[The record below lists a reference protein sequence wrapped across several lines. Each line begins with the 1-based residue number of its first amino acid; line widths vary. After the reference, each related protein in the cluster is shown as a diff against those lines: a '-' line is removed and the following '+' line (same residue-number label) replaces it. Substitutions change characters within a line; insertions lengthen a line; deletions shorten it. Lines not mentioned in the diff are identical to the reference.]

1 MARDRHDIF
10 AGGFLARH
18 EARRA
23 QESNNEKGDKEDW
36 QVFFLPPSVEGKK
49 FIREYICVGICI
61 AVVPETVVCVLI
73 RKAVNKLMCM

>member
-36 QVFFLPPSVEGKK
+36 QVFFSPPFCGGEKSLLESTSVLV
-49 FIREYICVGICI
+49 F
-61 AVVPETVVCVLI
+61 A
-73 RKAVNKLMCM
+73 